1 MSSDTIVEKERIQ
14 SLKKYNILDTPP
26 DGSFDRITELAA
38 KLLNVPIAIVSL
50 VDTDRIWFKSK
61 YGLDVQQIGRDP
73 GLCASAILSDDLYV
87 VDDTLTDPRTLANP
101 LVASDFG
108 LRFYAAV
115 PIKVKD
121 GHNLGTLCILDK
133 KPRHL
138 SGSEKEILQY
148 LGDICIDQM
157 ELRLAARTAIYQQNL
172 VLNIAAHDLKNPL
185 TTITVWAELAKASKN
200 DPDAVDKMCDRIKEA
215 GTKMNRLVNDLLE
228 TAREEAGKI
237 QLKITKVD
245 LAAVVQTVVKT
256 NEVVANKKNIKLE
269 LQIIDEP
276 VINADENR
284 ITEIADNL
292 INNGI
297 KYSPEGKKITVT
309 VYKENKQAIVRVK
322 DEGQGLTEE
331 DKSKLFQRFV
341 RLSAQPTAGESST
354 GLGLSI
360 VKTLIEAHNGEIEV
374 ESEGKNKGAT
384 FIIKLPAIK

>member
-1 MSSDTIVEKERIQ
+1 MSADTVIEKERIQ

-26 DGSFDRITELAA
+26 DGSFDRITTLAA

-61 YGLDVQQIGRDP
+61 YGLDVQQIDRDP
-73 GLCASAILSDDLYV
+73 GLCASAILSDDLYE

-121 GHNLGTLCILDK
+121 GHNLGTLCVLDK

-138 SGSEKEILQY
+138 SESEKEILQY
-148 LGDICIDQM
+148 LGDICIDQL
-157 ELRLAARTAIYQQNL
+157 ELRLAARTAIYQQNQ

-200 DPDAVDKMCDRIKEA
+200 DPEAVDKMCDQIKEA
-215 GTKMNRLVNDLLE
+215 GIKMNHLVNELLE
-228 TAREEAGKI
+228 SARKEASKI
-237 QLKITKVD
+237 QLKFTKIN

-256 NEVVANKKNIKLE
+256 NEVLANKKNIKME
-269 LQIIDEP
+269 LQILDEP
-276 VINADENR
+276 MIKADEDR
-284 ITEIADNL
+284 VTEIADNI
-292 INNGI
+292 INNSI
-297 KYSPEGKKITVT
+297 KYSPQGKKITVT
-309 VYKENKQAIVRVK
+309 VFTANKNAVVRVK

-374 ESEGKNKGAT
+374 DSEGKDKGAT
-384 FIIKLPAIK
+384 FIIKLPAE

>member
-1 MSSDTIVEKERIQ
+1 MSADTVIEKERIQ
-14 SLKKYNILDTPP
+14 TLKKYNILDTPP
-26 DGSFDRITELAA
+26 DGSFDRITTLAA

-61 YGLDVQQIGRDP
+61 YGLDVQQIDRDP
-73 GLCASAILSDDLYV
+73 GLCASAILSDDLYE

-101 LVASDFG
+101 LVASGFG

-121 GHNLGTLCILDK
+121 GHNLGTLCVLDK
-133 KPRHL
+133 KPRYL
-138 SGSEKEILQY
+138 SESEKEILQY
-148 LGDICIDQM
+148 LGDICIDQL
-157 ELRLAARTAIYQQNL
+157 ELRLAARTAIYQQNQ

-200 DPDAVDKMCDRIKEA
+200 DPEAVDKMCDQIKEA
-215 GTKMNRLVNDLLE
+215 GIKMNHLVNELLE
-228 TAREEAGKI
+228 SARKEASKI
-237 QLKITKVD
+237 QLKFTKIN

-256 NEVVANKKNIKLE
+256 NEVLANKKNIKME
-269 LQIIDEP
+269 LQILDEP
-276 VINADENR
+276 MVKADEDR
-284 ITEIADNL
+284 VTEIADNI
-292 INNGI
+292 INNSI
-297 KYSPEGKKITVT
+297 KYSPQGKKITVT
-309 VYKENKQAIVRVK
+309 VFTANKNAVVRVK

-374 ESEGKNKGAT
+374 DSEGKDKGAT
-384 FIIKLPAIK
+384 FIIKLPAE